1 MLKVY
6 EITGANGLPYK
17 VQLSPEAANKFGA
30 VEVKGNEKAEPV
42 EPTPQEVE
50 PTPQKKAGPR
60 GKTAANISQ

>member
-17 VQLSPEAANKFGA
+17 VQLSPEAANKLGA
-30 VEVKGNEKAEPV
+30 VEVKGSEKAEP
-42 EPTPQEVE
+42 VE